1 MKDMEQY
8 GFSYRQTQTC
18 KSKMKDFTQI
28 ELYNSLLLCSQTI
41 SFMHLGLFTISILIL
56 KTFIT
61 YTKALHYKLEIW
73 GMLWKGKA
81 KKRDVISYNVK

>member
-8 GFSYRQTQTC
+8 GFTYSQTQTC
-18 KSKMKDFTQI
+18 KSKMKDFIQI
-28 ELYNSLLLCSQTI
+28 ELYNSLLLRSQTI

-61 YTKALHYKLEIW
+61 YTKALCYKLEI
-73 GMLWKGKA
+73 
-81 KKRDVISYNVK
+81 